1 MLESFVCVK
10 AEGEMYGKMHLTGE
24 LLHNHFEELK
34 AALSAS
40 TDTVRQE
47 FKAILSTIEFKNL
60 QNEKEEL
67 LKL

>member
-10 AEGEMYGKMHLTGE
+10 VEGEMYGKMHLVGE

-34 AALSAS
+34 VSLSTS
-40 TDTVRQE
+40 TDKVRQE
-47 FKAILSTIEFKNL
+47 FKVILSTIEFKNL